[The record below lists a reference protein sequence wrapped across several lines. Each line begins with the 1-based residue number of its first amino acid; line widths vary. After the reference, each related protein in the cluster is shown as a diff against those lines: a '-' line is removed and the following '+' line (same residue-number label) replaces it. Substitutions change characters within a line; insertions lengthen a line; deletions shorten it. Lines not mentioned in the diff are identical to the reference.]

1 MPFGIATAPEEYQ
14 RCQHEVLEGL
24 QGIYVVADDI
34 LITGQGE
41 TEEEA
46 LRDHDSNLVA
56 LLERARQ
63 VNLKLN
69 PKKLKL
75 RLPEVPYI
83 GHLLTPGGVK
93 PDPEK
98 VRAVQEMPRPDGKSK
113 AEKIKAVQ
121 RFLGFVNYLAKFVP
135 HLADESEQLR
145 RLTDKEAEWAWEQ
158 HYQDAF
164 DTTIQVSDD
173 GLKRIQKET
182 ECDETLQR
190 LKETVLQGWPETKQ
204 EADPRVAEYWT
215 YRDEI
220 SVYNGVLYKG
230 ERVIVPSSLRKTL
243 MSRVHASHQGEQ
255 ACLRRARD
263 ALFWPGM
270 SQQIRDLVSSCSLC
284 ADHVPAQTKE
294 PLMTPEL
301 PKRPW
306 SIVAQDLYTLNGKDF
321 LITVDA
327 YSGFWEVDELTQAT
341 AANVINKTK
350 QHFAR
355 YGIPDRV
362 YSDNGPQ
369 FANAEYTTFASSWK
383 FEHQTSSPYHSQSNG
398 LIEAAVKSAKN
409 LQKKANKSGR
419 DVWMSFLDH
428 RNTPT
433 EGMDSSPVQ
442 RLMSKRTKTTLP
454 LAQHLLEPELQQDV
468 TEKLTLKRKKAKKHF
483 DRGSKELPELNIGK
497 PVRMTS
503 LPKETKK

>member
-1 MPFGIATAPEEYQ
+1 MS
-14 RCQHEVLEGL
+14 
-24 QGIYVVADDI
+24 D
-34 LITGQGE
+34 
-41 TEEEA
+41 
-46 LRDHDSNLVA
+46 
-56 LLERARQ
+56 
-63 VNLKLN
+63 
-69 PKKLKL
+69 
-75 RLPEVPYI
+75 
-83 GHLLTPGGVK
+83 
-93 PDPEK
+93 EK
-98 VRAVQEMPRPDGKSK
+98 
-113 AEKIKAVQ
+113 
-121 RFLGFVNYLAKFVP
+121 
-135 HLADESEQLR
+135 
-145 RLTDKEAEWAWEQ
+145 
-158 HYQDAF
+158 
-164 DTTIQVSDD
+164 
-173 GLKRIQKET
+173 
-182 ECDETLQR
+182 LQR

-230 ERVIVPSSLRKTL
+230 ERVIVPSSLRKKL

-284 ADHVPAQTKE
+284 TDHAPAQVKE

-306 SIVAQDLYTLNGKDF
+306 SIVAQDLYTLNGKK
-321 LITVDA
+321 IPNN
-327 YSGFWEVDELTQAT
+327 SGFWEVDELTQAT

-369 FANAEYTTFASSWK
+369 FANAEYTAFASSWK

-468 TEKLTLKRKKAKKHF
+468 TEKLTLKRKKAKKHL
-483 DRGSKELPELNIGK
+483 DRGSKELPELNIGE
-497 PVRMTS
+497 PVRMTKVAPRSYLVDIDGSIYRRNRKFIRNTKDHAEELVRES
-503 LPKETKK
+503 LPM